1 MISLSAHNHCS
12 GDGAT
17 KSQVAVSSVPFAR
30 AAAML
35 CFSDKVKR
43 VSGCL
48 QTKFDGFF
56 AAVRLAFQPQSY
68 CLELLTLSSA
78 EHVCRKSDGTAD
90 TIWRMQTDIWTD
102 GRTDGL
108 KIFPDGEFLCT
119 LPHMQVRP
127 VHVLMNM
134 LRVGNITKLPDNKF
148 QTIPRSKSCRNRSST
163 YKKATNYTMMIIT
176 YQKDSS

>member
-1 MISLSAHNHCS
+1 MDTWKPQKGLQQVHSFHVSETQFKAQTGESLPDVQPKVARDWKTSAMISLSAHNHCS

-35 CFSDKVKR
+35 CFSDKAKR

-90 TIWRMQTDIWTD
+90 TI
-102 GRTDGL
+102 
-108 KIFPDGEFLCT
+108 
-119 LPHMQVRP
+119 
-127 VHVLMNM
+127 
-134 LRVGNITKLPDNKF
+134 
-148 QTIPRSKSCRNRSST
+148 
-163 YKKATNYTMMIIT
+163 
-176 YQKDSS
+176 